1 MGSIKKVK
9 ANILH
14 LFVTREP
21 EYKPKGYEM
30 PDDEYKLLNSVR
42 NDDVMVLTKNKL
54 PDVKNIRAGLEGEKL
69 IKFLQNL
76 GKNGAAFAYV
86 INAEAVKNKAKNF
99 KSLMVSKTSYE
110 GLSEGKVYCYH
121 FDSLLSMKR
130 QYMALEK
137 VKSTNL
143 SKYLTDPLT
152 FSVKDK
158 DNEIDFVKKYTDDF
172 NSSQLSTL
180 KKVANSPA
188 NQICLVQGPPG
199 TGKTHTI
206 RGIVSMVS
214 KKCKRIL
221 ICTPSNKAVDEI
233 LSRISGKGL
242 LGVDIKDEEIVRVG
256 STEYQPV
263 EGIRKHSIDQM
274 VNRRIK

>member
-1 MGSIKKVK
+1 M
-9 ANILH
+9 
-14 LFVTREP
+14 
-21 EYKPKGYEM
+21 
-30 PDDEYKLLNSVR
+30 
-42 NDDVMVLTKNKL
+42 
-54 PDVKNIRAGLEGEKL
+54 
-69 IKFLQNL
+69 
-76 GKNGAAFAYV
+76 
-86 INAEAVKNKAKNF
+86 
-99 KSLMVSKTSYE
+99 
-110 GLSEGKVYCYH
+110 
-121 FDSLLSMKR
+121 
-130 QYMALEK
+130 
-137 VKSTNL
+137 
-143 SKYLTDPLT
+143 TDPLT